1 MAPGEHI
8 PIIDT
13 HIHLFAQSHLPR
25 LAWTSDLPADH
36 ILNRGHTV
44 DVYKAATSGVSNLV
58 GFVFLETDRKSGLS
72 ENQWDDPL
80 QEAAFL
86 SRIVRGKPLP
96 DEGHE
101 AVDSKLALGVVPWA
115 PIPAGRDALAKYVS
129 KIWDMYP
136 GDYRDKVK
144 GFRYL
149 LQDKPRNVMLQENF
163 IDGLVWLG
171 EHNLSF
177 DLGIDARSTGLF
189 QLKEAIQMMEKL
201 RDLRSPVEII
211 INHLC
216 KPNLRLS
223 GAEDVRSQPEFVR
236 WKYLIEKLADHEFS
250 YMKLSG
256 LFSELPPQS
265 TDGPDDIRS
274 LVTRVRPWVEV
285 ILNSFSPNRIMF
297 GSDWPVCNVGGPGPE
312 QSWKHWRQLVSALL
326 DDFDLSDAARQ
337 DIWHGTAS
345 RAYRIQLPLTGN

>member
-1 MAPGEHI
+1 MTPGEHI

-25 LAWTSDLPADH
+25 LAWTSDLPTDH
-36 ILNRGHTV
+36 VLNRGHTV

-58 GFVFLETDRKSGLS
+58 GFVFLETDRKSGLV
-72 ENQWDDPL
+72 EDQWADAL

-86 SRIVRGKPLP
+86 SRVVRGEPLP
-96 DEGHE
+96 GEGHE
-101 AVDSKLALGVVPWA
+101 RADSKLVLGVVPWA
-115 PIPAGRDALAKYVS
+115 PVPAGGNALAKYVGRV
-129 KIWDMYP
+129 WDMYP
-136 GDYRDKVK
+136 GDHRDKVK

-149 LQDKPRNVMLQENF
+149 LQDKPRNVMLQGDF

-189 QLKEAIQMMEKL
+189 QLEEAIQMMEKL
-201 RDLRSPVEII
+201 RDRSSPVKII

-223 GAEDVRSQPEFVR
+223 GTEDVRSQPDFVR
-236 WKYLIEKLADHEFS
+236 WKALIEKLAGHDFS

-265 TDGPDDIRS
+265 TDTPDDTESFVIRNY
-274 LVTRVRPWVEV
+274 VR
-285 ILNSFSPNRIMF
+285 
-297 GSDWPVCNVGGPGPE
+297 
-312 QSWKHWRQLVSALL
+312 
-326 DDFDLSDAARQ
+326 
-337 DIWHGTAS
+337 
-345 RAYRIQLPLTGN
+345 